1 MTSVDAAISYADEW
15 QHGGAGYELRL
26 NLVNGAVLVGTIKE
40 GKPGVVELYT
50 RLPEGGH
57 AKEPIFVA
65 KTLVV
70 TAEVVW

>member
-1 MTSVDAAISYADEW
+1 MTPVDAAISYADDW

-26 NLVNGAVLVGTIKE
+26 SLVTGAVLVGTIKE
-40 GKPGVVELYT
+40 TKPGVVELYT
-50 RLPEGGH
+50 RLTEGGH

-65 KTLVV
+65 KEHVT